1 MDLDDVKWP
10 LGSLTSSVCSLPCEV
25 GEVKITQSGDVC
37 CWICHRCEP
46 WEYVVDEFTCR
57 DCGHGRW
64 PYPHKQS
71 CYDLDQQHMRWDSL
85 FAIVPMVI
93 ATFGVL
99 LTFWV
104 MVVFFR
110 NNDTPIVK
118 AAGRELSYMLLMGI
132 MFCYFMTFVMLA
144 KPTPVICGLQRF
156 GIGFSFA
163 IIYASLLT
171 KTNRISRIFESARRS
186 ARRPSFISPKS
197 QLAIASVLTSVQVI
211 GTAVWFLL
219 EPPGIRQYYPDGKR
233 NQVILKCSIRDSS
246 FLLSLIYNM
255 ILITVCTV
263 YAVKTRKIPE
273 NFNESKFIGF
283 TMYTTCII
291 WLAFVPIYFGTGN
304 SFEVQITT
312 LCVSTS
318 LSAYVALFC
327 LFSPKVY
334 IIIFHPDKNVRK
346 LTMNSATYKRAPT
359 SSTCGTSVNQGNGKG
374 TTVEQVKLSVQM
386 TPSREQTTET
396 DKDSLASL

>member
-1 MDLDDVKWP
+1 M
-10 LGSLTSSVCSLPCEV
+10 PCGV
-25 GEVKITQSGDVC
+25 GEIKITQSGDVC
-37 CWICHRCEP
+37 CWICHRCDP
-46 WEYVVDEFTCR
+46 WEYVYDEFTCR

-64 PYPHKQS
+64 PFTHKQS

-85 FAIVPMVI
+85 FAIVPIAI
-93 ATFGVL
+93 ATLGIL

-104 MVVFFR
+104 MVVFFK

-118 AAGRELSYMLLMGI
+118 AAGRELSYLLLMGI
-132 MFCYFMTFVMLA
+132 MLCYFMTFVMLA
-144 KPTPVICGLQRF
+144 KPSPITCGFQRF

-163 IIYASLLT
+163 VIYASLLT
-171 KTNRISRIFESARRS
+171 KTNRISRIFDSAKRS

-197 QLAIASVLTSVQVI
+197 QLAIASVLISVQVI
-211 GTAVWFLL
+211 GTLVWFMV

-255 ILITVCTV
+255 LLITICTV

-304 SFEVQITT
+304 SFEV
-312 LCVSTS
+312 S
-318 LSAYVALFC
+318 LHLV
-327 LFSPKVY
+327 
-334 IIIFHPDKNVRK
+334 IF
-346 LTMNSATYKRAPT
+346 
-359 SSTCGTSVNQGNGKG
+359 
-374 TTVEQVKLSVQM
+374 
-386 TPSREQTTET
+386 
-396 DKDSLASL
+396 

>member
-1 MDLDDVKWP
+1 MGMYCKNLAGNQVKFDRQGDGLGRYTIYNYQRDENTSVHYYKVVGKWFDGLHMDLNDVRWP
-10 LGSLTSSVCSLPCEV
+10 SGKLTSSVCSQPCNI
-25 GEVKITQSGDVC
+25 GKVKITQSGDVC
-37 CWICHRCEP
+37 CWICHECHP
-46 WEYVVDEFTCR
+46 WEYVVDEFTCM

-85 FAIVPMVI
+85 FAIVPMAI
-93 ATFGVL
+93 ATFGIL

-118 AAGRELSYMLLMGI
+118 AAGRELSYLLLTGI
-132 MFCYFMTFVMLA
+132 MLCYFMTFVMLA
-144 KPTPVICGLQRF
+144 KPSRIFCGLQRF

-197 QLAIASVLTSVQVI
+197 QLAIASVLISVQVI

-219 EPPGIRQYYPDGKR
+219 EPPGTRQYYPDGKR

-255 ILITVCTV
+255 LLITICTV

-304 SFEVQITT
+304 SFEISQSAGIVEEVSGHFFETGVFIAITHV
-312 LCVSTS
+312 L
-318 LSAYVALFC
+318 LD
-327 LFSPKVY
+327 
-334 IIIFHPDKNVRK
+334 IF
-346 LTMNSATYKRAPT
+346 
-359 SSTCGTSVNQGNGKG
+359 G
-374 TTVEQVKLSVQM
+374 
-386 TPSREQTTET
+386 
-396 DKDSLASL
+396 